1 MTDQLKRAIS
11 AAKTAQSNSEQA
23 DSIGAASSS
32 AGDQNF
38 DMSESSY
45 KTSHTAIRKAR
56 RFAMQGLY
64 EWLITDHRFDL
75 NGKLGWKANA
85 PHDIAAR
92 TRATNAMHT
101 VHIGYYHEMMHDIP
115 EQIESLN
122 ALIIQ
127 HLDREIDKLDTV
139 EHAIL
144 LIGAYELQNR
154 LEIPYKVVL
163 DEAMKLNNHFGA
175 TDAHKLINAVLD
187 RMAVELRDVEVQADI
202 KANLRTSQKSA
213 TKKTAEAQIAT
224 TDNTA
229 DTDGD
234 SKSKP
239 TASTKPRISANNA
252 TVKRNR
258 PNKANTGSSNVKE
271 ALAKNSVEKEIS
283 AESVATVSADAVE
296 ISDIKVNSSIAD
308 DVAINNET
316 VVNEGTDNTVSTVI
330 TDDAKALPEAE
341 SSVVESEAVLEGDV
355 LEESIV
361 ENEGSDV
368 SATDSI
374 GTSDSD
380 SISVEADN
388 IASNSAELE
397 STVVNDT
404 EVDSIVSDGTELN
417 DIDTDNSDAKSND

>member
-23 DSIGAASSS
+23 DSIGTASSS

-64 EWLITDHRFDL
+64 EWLVTDHRFDTS
-75 NGKLGWKANA
+75 GKLGWKANA

-115 EQIESLN
+115 EQIETLN
-122 ALIIQ
+122 ALISQ

-187 RMAVELRDVEVQADI
+187 RMAVELRDIEVQADT
-202 KANLRTSQKSA
+202 KANLRTSQKTA
-213 TKKTAEAQIAT
+213 TKQTAAQVNT
-224 TDNTA
+224 TENTA
-229 DTDGD
+229 DTEGD

-252 TVKRNR
+252 SVKRNR
-258 PNKANTGSSNVKE
+258 PNKANAGMSIK
-271 ALAKNSVEKEIS
+271 A
-283 AESVATVSADAVE
+283 AVE
-296 ISDIKVNSSIAD
+296 NNKAKEENAKSIASD
-308 DVAINNET
+308 KAEG
-316 VVNEGTDNTVSTVI
+316 VVNESTIDENVVTDAAVST
-330 TDDAKALPEAE
+330 
-341 SSVVESEAVLEGDV
+341 DV
-355 LEESIV
+355 
-361 ENEGSDV
+361 N
-368 SATDSI
+368 T
-374 GTSDSD
+374 
-380 SISVEADN
+380 
-388 IASNSAELE
+388 
-397 STVVNDT
+397 DT
-404 EVDSIVSDGTELN
+404 EVDVTELENTVPESTVSNTTESN
-417 DIDTDNSDAKSND
+417 DTKLNDTDLDSPEINSSDAKSKD